1 MSSTND
7 ISDSCD
13 VLKRLAPVSQ
23 CGEGRV
29 NGTFACLSN
38 NEDVDKDYCTNNSQS
53 STAGIRTET
62 GMGMFGLSLAL
73 VSLLLL

>member
-23 CGEGRV
+23 CGDGRV

-38 NEDVDKDYCTNNSQS
+38 NEDLNKDYCTNNTHSG
-53 STAGIRTET
+53 TAGVRTET
-62 GMGMFGLSLAL
+62 GTGIFGLSLAL
-73 VSLLLL
+73 VSLLFL